1 MGQDSLLER
10 AQHGDDDALDELF
23 RREWR
28 PIFGLAYAALH
39 DRSDAQDVT
48 QEAFLRALRHLD
60 RFQQRGVP
68 FHAYLAT
75 IARNLIR
82 DRWRRPVSTAVPVQQ
97 LTLVEP
103 DTVDHAVISA
113 DERAYLHDVLS
124 RLPTDYQ
131 TVIRLR
137 VLEERS
143 TEDVAERM
151 QRSPGAVRVLQHRAI
166 AALRAQLDKES
177 QP

>member
-1 MGQDSLLER
+1 VGQDSLLER
-10 AQHGDDDALDELF
+10 AKHGDEHALDELF

-48 QEAFLRALRHLD
+48 QEAFLRALRQLD
-60 RFQQRGVP
+60 QFQPRGIP

-82 DRWRRPVSTAVPVQQ
+82 DRWRQPVAVSIPLQQ
-97 LTLVEP
+97 SDLIESEATDATVIATSEQAFLHEVLT
-103 DTVDHAVISA
+103 
-113 DERAYLHDVLS
+113 
-124 RLPTDYQ
+124 RLPADYQ

-137 VLEERS
+137 ILDERPTEE
-143 TEDVAERM
+143 VASLM
-151 QRSPGAVRVLQHRAI
+151 QRSPGAIRVLQHRAI
-166 AALRAQLDKES
+166 AALRAQFAKES